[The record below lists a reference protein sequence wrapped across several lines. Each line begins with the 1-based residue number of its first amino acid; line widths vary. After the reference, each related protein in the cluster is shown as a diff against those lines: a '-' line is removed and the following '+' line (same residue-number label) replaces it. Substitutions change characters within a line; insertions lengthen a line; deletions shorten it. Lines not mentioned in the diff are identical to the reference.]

1 MQNTRLSIST
11 TLSLL
16 LHLFVFF
23 SVNIYL
29 QFDPINPK
37 EKKVEQLEVRFTQAV
52 APKPQPKPEKKILA
66 STAPAPFQVTQVPVE
81 KPPVIAPTPPAPVI
95 EPAPPAT
102 EQVTG
107 IALPGSIPTPFP
119 VQGRSN
125 NSPFQARSA
134 QQDAA
139 RTYYQQ
145 VQAAQERQRTEFQ
158 AQLMTQH
165 LQQML
170 AQILDVQPL
179 VSGKCELVQPDNAQ
193 RYRLK
198 CDSSALYETISKD
211 EKNVVDVFIALRGM
225 GRNFNGFSA
234 GEEAGKP
241 RTSLIYMK

>member
-1 MQNTRLSIST
+1 MAI
-11 TLSLL
+11 SLL
-16 LHLFVFF
+16 LHLLAFF
-23 SVNIYL
+23 SISFLLLFQPKPPQEIKSLPLEVRL
-29 QFDPINPK
+29 AQPHPPKARPIPK
-37 EKKVEQLEVRFTQAV
+37 EKLLTTPTNDSFKVAQA
-52 APKPQPKPEKKILA
+52 LA
-66 STAPAPFQVTQVPVE
+66 Q

-95 EPAPPAT
+95 EPMPPAA

-211 EKNVVDVFIALRGM
+211 EKNVVDMFIALRGM
-225 GRNFNGFSA
+225 GKIFNGFSA

-241 RTSLIYMK
+241 RTSLIYTK